1 MECGYGVKLGFHA
14 NAIHVVNTSIEKL
27 YKCWMVPDEAIASLF
42 GNKLELMFE
51 IKLNE

>member
-1 MECGYGVKLGFHA
+1 MASSLAFMLMLFMLLTPPLKNC
-14 NAIHVVNTSIEKL
+14 I
-27 YKCWMVPDEAIASLF
+27 KCWMVPDEAIASLF